1 MGLIIVLLG
10 VFNLIVLLIQ
20 ALDKPGTP
28 FPGQLLYVTTFDTY
42 NQQWSMSQGQMRTE
56 ITNGALHVI
65 SDSVNDGLYSA
76 LDRVLNDF
84 DLRVDAQWLKAQSDD
99 TQIGVIFRYQDR
111 KNYYVFRIRGDGA
124 YRVELVNDGN
134 VVVLSEWQVSPNI
147 KTALNQVNH
156 LRVVGNS
163 FQFTFYVDNQLLP
176 LCLKGQDKKSTWTG
190 LRTGKCASDNKQTRE
205 ILVDMTLS
213 QGQVALGA
221 VSGFSDAGVE
231 AAFDNV
237 LIMGPQ

>member
-1 MGLIIVLLG
+1 MGLLIVLLG
-10 VFNLIVLLIQ
+10 VFNLVVLLIQ
-20 ALDKPGTP
+20 VLDKPGTP
-28 FPGQLLYVTTFDTY
+28 FPGQLLYVTTFDAY

-56 ITNGALHVI
+56 IANGALHVI

-76 LDRVLNDF
+76 LDRVLTDF
-84 DLRVDAQWLKAQSDD
+84 DLRVDAQWLKAQSNDS
-99 TQIGVIFRYQDR
+99 QIGIVFRYQDR

-134 VVVLSEWQVSPNI
+134 VGVLSEWQISPSI

-156 LRVVGNS
+156 LRVVGKS
-163 FQFTFYVDNQLLP
+163 FQFQFYVDDQLLL

-190 LRTGKCASDNKQTRE
+190 LRTGQCASDNKRTRE
-205 ILVDMTLS
+205 ELVDMTLS
-213 QGQVALGA
+213 QGEIALGA

-231 AAFDNV
+231 VAFYNV
-237 LIMGPQ
+237 SIVGPQ